1 MFKRLKKLLT
11 GRRGAAQQTEQQQQ
25 QTKRTATVPAAENT
39 TKQSRENKKQKP
51 ASKAPNQTANKTSK
65 AQRTN
70 RTPKGKPTA
79 TTSGTGGEAR
89 PNIPEVAV
97 REIKRMLFEAF
108 SDHPSRIYDSKMAAK
123 QIGIQGND
131 GRKMVHDLMRAMAA
145 EGVFERV
152 GSGQYRL
159 VRKQLPTRTGRVDMT
174 ASGMAYIIA
183 DDAVEGEKD
192 MIVEPRNTHH
202 AMHGDRVRVAIIGRR
217 RDGRVEGEVVETL
230 EQGKRTFVGR
240 IEISEKYA
248 FVTIDSRTMPV
259 DIFVPLRAVN
269 GAENGQKVI
278 VRITEWPETS
288 KNPTGEVVDVLGNS
302 GDNNT
307 EMHAILAE
315 YDLPYHFPGEL
326 EAAADR
332 IDAGITPA
340 EVKKR
345 RDMRGISTFTIDP
358 ADAKDFDDALS
369 IRRLDSGNWE
379 IGVHIADVT
388 HYVRPG
394 DEIDAEAVNRA
405 TSVYLV
411 DRTVPMLPEK
421 LSNDLCSLRPNE
433 EKLTFS
439 AVFELDDE
447 AQVQNEWFGR
457 AVILSDRRFTYE
469 EAQAVIEGRTEA
481 QNEPLRDEVLTL
493 DRLAKKLREARFRNG
508 SIGFERDE
516 AKFVLDEHGKP
527 LSVYFKEI
535 KDSNQLIEEFM
546 LLANRKVAEFIGR
559 KRPGQQTERTFVYR
573 IHDKPNE
580 EKLANFKSFITRFGY
595 EFKAEKGKAVAKEMT
610 RLLTAVKGKKEQNLI
625 STLAIRS
632 MAKAVYSTTNIGHY
646 GLAFDYY
653 THFTSPIRRYPD
665 MMVHRLLQHYLDG
678 GRSEDREAY
687 EKLCDHSTAMEIR
700 ATEAERASIKY
711 KMVEFMEDKL
721 GQEFDGSISGVT
733 DWGIYVELTE
743 NKIEGMVAL
752 RDMAD
757 DYYAFDS
764 ENYAVVGHTSGRRF
778 TLGDEVRIR
787 IKRADLSRK
796 QLDFEMVGMIDFHT
810 RQLDRL
816 PEPSASADGLGASA
830 REARRAAQG
839 GGGGCSSRK
848 RRGGRSRSRK
858 K

>member
-1 MFKRLKKLLT
+1 M
-11 GRRGAAQQTEQQQQ
+11 
-25 QTKRTATVPAAENT
+25 
-39 TKQSRENKKQKP
+39 
-51 ASKAPNQTANKTSK
+51 
-65 AQRTN
+65 
-70 RTPKGKPTA
+70 
-79 TTSGTGGEAR
+79 
-89 PNIPEVAV
+89 

-152 GSGQYRL
+152 GLGQYRL

-315 YDLPYHFPGEL
+315 YDLPYHFPEEL

-369 IRRLDSGNWE
+369 IRRLDNGNWE

-595 EFKAEKGKAVAKEMT
+595 EFKAEKGKTVAKEMT

-816 PEPSASADGLGASA
+816 PEPSASVDGLGASA

>member
-1 MFKRLKKLLT
+1 MLKKLKKKLELRSGKRKT
-11 GRRGAAQQTEQQQQ
+11 AAPSGAAEAG
-25 QTKRTATVPAAENT
+25 RPDVPA
-39 TKQSRENKKQKP
+39 
-51 ASKAPNQTANKTSK
+51 
-65 AQRTN
+65 
-70 RTPKGKPTA
+70 
-79 TTSGTGGEAR
+79 
-89 PNIPEVAV
+89 VAV

-108 SDHPSRIYDSKMAAK
+108 ANHPSRIYDSKMAAK

-145 EGVFERV
+145 EGVFEKV
-152 GSGQYRL
+152 GAGQYRL

-174 ASGMAYIIA
+174 ASGMAYIIP
-183 DDAVEGEKD
+183 DDAAEGEKD

-202 AMHGDRVRVAIIGRR
+202 AMHGDRVRVAVVGRR
-217 RDGRVEGEVVETL
+217 RDGRIEGEVDEIL
-230 EQGKRTFVGR
+230 EAGKRTFVGR
-240 IEISEKYA
+240 IEVSEKYA
-248 FVTIDSRTMPV
+248 FVVIDSRTMPADV
-259 DIFVPLRAVN
+259 FVPLRSVN
-269 GAENGQKVI
+269 GAGNGQKVI
-278 VRITEWPETS
+278 VRIVEWPETA
-288 KNPTGEVVDVLGNS
+288 KNPTGEVVEVLGDS

-315 YDLPYHFPGEL
+315 FDLPYHFPEEL
-326 EAAADR
+326 ERAADR
-332 IDAGITPA
+332 IKAGITKT
-340 EVKKR
+340 EIKRR
-345 RDMRGISTFTIDP
+345 RDMREVATFTIDP

-369 IRRLDSGNWE
+369 IRQLDNGNWE
-379 IGVHIADVT
+379 VGVHIADVT

-394 DEIDAEAVNRA
+394 DPIDTEAVNRA

-439 AVFELDDE
+439 AIFELDEE
-447 AQVQNEWFGR
+447 AQVLNEWFGR
-457 AVILSDRRFTYE
+457 AVILSNRRFTYE
-469 EAQAVIEGRTEA
+469 EAQAVIEGRAEA
-481 QNEPLRDEVLTL
+481 QDEPLRGEVLTL
-493 DRLAKKLREARFRNG
+493 DRLAKKLRAARFRNG

-516 AKFVLDEHGKP
+516 AKFVLDEQGKP

-559 KRPGQQTERTFVYR
+559 KRPGQRTERTFVYR

-595 EFKAEKGKAVAKEMT
+595 EFKADKGRAVAKEMT

-678 GRSEDREAY
+678 GRSEEREEY

-711 KMVEFMEDKL
+711 KMVEFMEDKV
-721 GQEFDGSISGVT
+721 GREFDGSISGVT

-752 RDMAD
+752 RDMTD
-757 DYYAFDS
+757 DYYAFDA
-764 ENYAVVGHTSGRRF
+764 ENYAVVGHTTGRRF

-787 IKRADLSRK
+787 VKRADLSRK
-796 QLDFEMVGMIDFHT
+796 QLDFEMVGTIDFHT

-816 PEPSASADGLGASA
+816 PEPTVSGEGAGASA
-830 REARRAAQG
+830 AEALRAANG
-839 GGGGCSSRK
+839 GSSRRRGNK
-848 RRGGRSRSRK
+848 RRRRGRAR
-858 K
+858 

>member
-1 MFKRLKKLLT
+1 MLKKLKKKLGLEKT
-11 GRRGAAQQTEQQQQ
+11 GNNPVAGNSA
-25 QTKRTATVPAAENT
+25 TAV
-39 TKQSRENKKQKP
+39 
-51 ASKAPNQTANKTSK
+51 
-65 AQRTN
+65 
-70 RTPKGKPTA
+70 
-79 TTSGTGGEAR
+79 GEGR
-89 PNIPEVAV
+89 PNVPEVAV

-123 QIGIQGND
+123 QIGVQGND
-131 GRKMVHDLMRAMAA
+131 GRKMVHDLMREMAG
-145 EGVFERV
+145 EGVFEKV
-152 GSGQYRL
+152 GAGQYRL
-159 VRKQLPTRTGRVDMT
+159 VRKSLPTKTGKVDMT
-174 ASGMAYIIA
+174 ASGMAYII
-183 DDAVEGEKD
+183 VEEPEEGEKD
-192 MIVEPRNTHH
+192 IIVEPRNTHH
-202 AMHGDRVRVAIIGRR
+202 AMHGDKVRVAIIGRR
-217 RDGRVEGEVVETL
+217 RDGRIEGEVVETL
-230 EQGKRTFVGR
+230 EIGKRNFVGR

-248 FVTIDSRTMPV
+248 FVIIDSRTMPA
-259 DIFVPLRAVN
+259 DIFVPLRGLN

-278 VRITEWPETS
+278 VKITEWPENS

-315 YDLPYHFPGEL
+315 YGLPYHFPQEL
-326 EAAADR
+326 EKAADK
-332 IDAGITPA
+332 IKAGITQA

-345 RDMRGISTFTIDP
+345 KDMRGVTTFTIDP

-369 IRRLDSGNWE
+369 IRPLPNGNWE
-379 IGVHIADVT
+379 VGVHIADVT

-394 DEIDAEAVNRA
+394 DEIDTEAVERA

-411 DRTVPMLPEK
+411 DRTVPMLPEA

-439 AVFELDDE
+439 AVFELNDE
-447 AQVQNEWFGR
+447 SEVVNEWFGR
-457 AVILSDRRFTYE
+457 AVILSDRRFSYE
-469 EAQAVIEGRTEA
+469 EAQEVIEGKNTT
-481 QNEPLRDEVLTL
+481 EPLKDSVLTL
-493 DRLAKKLREARFRNG
+493 DRLAKKLRAERFRNG

-516 AKFVLDEHGKP
+516 AKFVLDENGKP

-559 KRPGQQTERTFVYR
+559 KRQGQRTERTFVYR

-580 EKLANFKSFITRFGY
+580 EKLANFKNFITRFGY
-595 EFKAEKGKAVAKEMT
+595 NFKAEKGKAVAKEMT
-610 RLLTAVKGKKEQNLI
+610 KLLAEVKGKKEANLV

-646 GLAFDYY
+646 GLAFDFY

-678 GRSEDREAY
+678 GKSEDKEAF

-700 ATEAERASIKY
+700 ASEAERASIKY

-733 DWGIYVELTE
+733 DWGIYVELSE
-743 NKIEGMVAL
+743 NKIEGMVSL
-752 RDMAD
+752 RDMND
-757 DYYAFDS
+757 DYYAFDA
-764 ENYAVVGHTSGRRF
+764 ENYAVVGHTTGRRF

-787 IKRADLSRK
+787 IKRADLGRK
-796 QLDFEMVGMIDFHT
+796 QLDFEMVGVIDFHT
-810 RQLDRL
+810 RNCERL
-816 PEPSASADGLGASA
+816 PETTVSDLGASA
-830 REARRAAQG
+830 NEARRAARGGSNRGGGSRSRSGKG
-839 GGGGCSSRK
+839 GGGKS
-848 RRGGRSRSRK
+848 RSRSGRNGDTAK
-858 K
+858 VETEKPATDSEN

>member
-1 MFKRLKKLLT
+1 MLKKLKKKLELRSGKRKT
-11 GRRGAAQQTEQQQQ
+11 AAPSGAAEAG
-25 QTKRTATVPAAENT
+25 RPDVPA
-39 TKQSRENKKQKP
+39 
-51 ASKAPNQTANKTSK
+51 
-65 AQRTN
+65 
-70 RTPKGKPTA
+70 
-79 TTSGTGGEAR
+79 
-89 PNIPEVAV
+89 VAV

-108 SDHPSRIYDSKMAAK
+108 ANHPSRIYDSKMAAK

-145 EGVFERV
+145 EGVFEKV
-152 GSGQYRL
+152 GAGQYRL

-174 ASGMAYIIA
+174 ASGMAYIIP
-183 DDAVEGEKD
+183 DDAAEGEKD

-202 AMHGDRVRVAIIGRR
+202 AMHGDRVRVAVVGRR
-217 RDGRVEGEVVETL
+217 RDGRIEGEVDEIL
-230 EQGKRTFVGR
+230 EAGKRTFVGR
-240 IEISEKYA
+240 IEVSEKYA
-248 FVTIDSRTMPV
+248 FVVIDSRTMPADV
-259 DIFVPLRAVN
+259 FVPLRSVN
-269 GAENGQKVI
+269 GAGNGQKVI
-278 VRITEWPETS
+278 VRIVEWPETA
-288 KNPTGEVVDVLGNS
+288 KNPTGEVVEVLGDS

-315 YDLPYHFPGEL
+315 FDLPYHFPEEL
-326 EAAADR
+326 ERAADR
-332 IDAGITPA
+332 IKAGITKT
-340 EVKKR
+340 EIKRR
-345 RDMRGISTFTIDP
+345 RDMREVATFTIDP

-369 IRRLDSGNWE
+369 IRQLDNGNWE
-379 IGVHIADVT
+379 VGVHIADVT

-394 DEIDAEAVNRA
+394 DPIDTEAVNRA

-439 AVFELDDE
+439 AIFELDEE
-447 AQVQNEWFGR
+447 AQVLNEWFGR
-457 AVILSDRRFTYE
+457 AVILSNRRFTYE
-469 EAQAVIEGRTEA
+469 EAQAVIEGRAEA
-481 QNEPLRDEVLTL
+481 QDEPLRGEVLTL
-493 DRLAKKLREARFRNG
+493 DRLAKKLRAARFRNG

-516 AKFVLDEHGKP
+516 AKFVLNEQGKP

-559 KRPGQQTERTFVYR
+559 KRPGQRTERTFVYR

-595 EFKAEKGKAVAKEMT
+595 EFKADKGRAVAKEMT

-678 GRSEDREAY
+678 GRSEEREEY

-711 KMVEFMEDKL
+711 KMVEFMEDKV
-721 GQEFDGSISGVT
+721 GREFDGSISGVT

-752 RDMAD
+752 RDMTD
-757 DYYAFDS
+757 DYYAFDA
-764 ENYAVVGHTSGRRF
+764 ENYAVVGHTTGRRF

-787 IKRADLSRK
+787 VKRADLSRK
-796 QLDFEMVGMIDFHT
+796 QLDFEMVGTIDFHT

-816 PEPSASADGLGASA
+816 PEPTVSGEGAGASA
-830 REARRAAQG
+830 AEALRATNG
-839 GGGGCSSRK
+839 GSSRRRGNK
-848 RRGGRSRSRK
+848 RRRRGWAR
-858 K
+858 

>member
-1 MFKRLKKLLT
+1 MLKKL
-11 GRRGAAQQTEQQQQ
+11 
-25 QTKRTATVPAAENT
+25 
-39 TKQSRENKKQKP
+39 KKKLGFE
-51 ASKAPNQTANKTSK
+51 KTSNNQ
-65 AQRTN
+65 AAGN
-70 RTPKGKPTA
+70 NA
-79 TTSGTGGEAR
+79 AAVGEGR
-89 PNIPEVAV
+89 PNVPEVAV

-123 QIGIQGND
+123 QIGVLGND
-131 GRKMVHDLMRAMAA
+131 GRKMVHDLMREMAA
-145 EGVFERV
+145 EGVFEKV
-152 GSGQYRL
+152 GAGQYRL
-159 VRKQLPTRTGRVDMT
+159 VRKQLPTKTGKVDMT

-183 DDAVEGEKD
+183 DEPEEGEKD
-192 MIVEPRNTHH
+192 IIVEPRNTHH
-202 AMHGDRVRVAIIGRR
+202 AMHGDKVRVAIIGRR
-217 RDGRVEGEVVETL
+217 RDGRIEGEVVETL
-230 EQGKRTFVGR
+230 EIGKRTFVGR

-248 FVTIDSRTMPV
+248 FVIIDSRTMPA
-259 DIFVPLRAVN
+259 DIFVPLRALN

-278 VRITEWPETS
+278 VKITEWPENS

-315 YDLPYHFPGEL
+315 YDLPYHFPEEL
-326 EAAADR
+326 EEAADK
-332 IDAGITPA
+332 IDAGITKA
-340 EVKKR
+340 EIKKR
-345 RDMRGISTFTIDP
+345 KDMRGVTTFTIDP

-369 IRRLDSGNWE
+369 IRQLPNGNWE
-379 IGVHIADVT
+379 VGVHIADVT

-394 DEIDAEAVNRA
+394 DAIEAEAVNRA

-439 AVFELDDE
+439 AVFELNEE
-447 AQVQNEWFGR
+447 AEVVNEWFGR
-457 AVILSDRRFTYE
+457 AVILSDRRFSYE
-469 EAQAVIEGRTEA
+469 EAQEVIEGKNTT
-481 QNEPLRDEVLTL
+481 EPLKDSVLML
-493 DRLAKKLREARFRNG
+493 DSLAKKLRKERFKNG

-516 AKFVLDEHGKP
+516 AKFVLDENGKP

-559 KRPGQQTERTFVYR
+559 KRQGQRTERTFVYR

-595 EFKAEKGKAVAKEMT
+595 NFKADKGKAVAKEMT
-610 RLLTAVKGKKEQNLI
+610 KLLAEVKGKKEANLV

-678 GRSEDREAY
+678 GSSENKDTY
-687 EKLCDHSTAMEIR
+687 EQLCDHSTAMEIR
-700 ATEAERASIKY
+700 ASEAERASIKY
-711 KMVEFMEDKL
+711 KMVEFMEDRI

-733 DWGIYVELTE
+733 DWGIYVELSE

-752 RDMAD
+752 RDMND
-757 DYYAFDS
+757 DYYAFDA

-810 RQLDRL
+810 RNIERL
-816 PEPSASADGLGASA
+816 PEASELGASA
-830 REARRAAQG
+830 NEARRAASGRGGSNRGGSSRGGSRGGSKDG
-839 GGGGCSSRK
+839 GGK
-848 RRGGRSRSRK
+848 SRSRGGK
-858 K
+858 GGRGRKEGPDTSGGE

>member
-1 MFKRLKKLLT
+1 MLKKLKKKLGLRGGKGGAQAVRQAT
-11 GRRGAAQQTEQQQQ
+11 GE
-25 QTKRTATVPAAENT
+25 E
-39 TKQSRENKKQKP
+39 
-51 ASKAPNQTANKTSK
+51 
-65 AQRTN
+65 
-70 RTPKGKPTA
+70 
-79 TTSGTGGEAR
+79 R
-89 PNIPEVAV
+89 PNVPEVAV

-131 GRKMVHDLMRAMAA
+131 GRKMVHDLMREMAA
-145 EGVFERV
+145 EGVFEKV
-152 GSGQYRL
+152 GAGQYRL
-159 VRKQLPTRTGRVDMT
+159 VRKQLPTKTGRVDMT
-174 ASGMAYIIA
+174 ASGMAYIIV
-183 DDAVEGEKD
+183 DDAAEGEKD
-192 MIVEPRNTHH
+192 IIVEPRNTHH
-202 AMHGDRVRVAIIGRR
+202 ALHGDRVRVAIIGRR
-217 RDGRVEGEVVETL
+217 RDGRIEGEVVETL

-248 FVTIDSRTMPV
+248 FVIIDSRTMPA
-259 DIFVPLRAVN
+259 DIFVPLRSIN

-278 VRITEWPETS
+278 VQIVEWPETS

-315 YDLPYHFPGEL
+315 YDLPYHFPEEL
-326 EAAADR
+326 EQAADK
-332 IDAGITPA
+332 IKAGITKA
-340 EVKKR
+340 EIKR
-345 RDMRGISTFTIDP
+345 RKDMRGVATFTIDP

-369 IRRLDSGNWE
+369 IRRLENGNWE
-379 IGVHIADVT
+379 VGVHIADVT

-394 DEIDAEAVNRA
+394 DAIDTEAVERA

-411 DRTVPMLPEK
+411 DRTVPMLPEA

-439 AVFELDDE
+439 AIFELDDE
-447 AQVQNEWFGR
+447 AKVLNEWFGR
-457 AVILSDRRFTYE
+457 AVILSDRRFAYE
-469 EAQAVIEGRTEA
+469 EAQAVIEGRPET
-481 QNEPLRDEVLTL
+481 QNEPLREQILTL
-493 DRLAKKLREARFRNG
+493 DRLAKKLRAERFRNG

-559 KRPGQQTERTFVYR
+559 KRPGQRTERTFVYR

-595 EFKAEKGKAVAKEMT
+595 NFKAEKGKAVAKEMT
-610 RLLTAVKGKKEQNLI
+610 KLLADIKGKKEANLV

-678 GRSEDREAY
+678 GKSEDKETY
-687 EKLCDHSTAMEIR
+687 EKLCDHSSAMEIR
-700 ATEAERASIKY
+700 AAEAERASIKY
-711 KMVEFMEDKL
+711 KMVEFMEDKV
-721 GQEFDGSISGVT
+721 GREFDGSISGVT
-733 DWGIYVELTE
+733 DWGIYVELAE

-752 RDMAD
+752 RDMSD
-757 DYYAFDS
+757 DYYAFDA
-764 ENYAVVGHTSGRRF
+764 ENYAVVGHTTGRRF

-787 IKRADLSRK
+787 VKRADLSRK
-796 QLDFEMVGMIDFHT
+796 QLDFEMVGTIDFHT
-810 RQLDRL
+810 RKLDRL
-816 PEPSASADGLGASA
+816 PEPVASGDGLGASA

-839 GGGGCSSRK
+839 GGSSRSGSSRK
-848 RRGGRSRSRK
+848 RRGGGKSRSRGGRSK
-858 K
+858 E

>member
-1 MFKRLKKLLT
+1 MCIR
-11 GRRGAAQQTEQQQQ
+11 
-25 QTKRTATVPAAENT
+25 
-39 TKQSRENKKQKP
+39 
-51 ASKAPNQTANKTSK
+51 
-65 AQRTN
+65 
-70 RTPKGKPTA
+70 
-79 TTSGTGGEAR
+79 
-89 PNIPEVAV
+89 
-97 REIKRMLFEAF
+97 
-108 SDHPSRIYDSKMAAK
+108 
-123 QIGIQGND
+123 
-131 GRKMVHDLMRAMAA
+131 
-145 EGVFERV
+145 
-152 GSGQYRL
+152 
-159 VRKQLPTRTGRVDMT
+159 
-174 ASGMAYIIA
+174 
-183 DDAVEGEKD
+183 
-192 MIVEPRNTHH
+192 
-202 AMHGDRVRVAIIGRR
+202 DR
-217 RDGRVEGEVVETL
+217 
-230 EQGKRTFVGR
+230 
-240 IEISEKYA
+240 
-248 FVTIDSRTMPV
+248 
-259 DIFVPLRAVN
+259 
-269 GAENGQKVI
+269 
-278 VRITEWPETS
+278 WPETS

-315 YDLPYHFPGEL
+315 YDLPYHFPEEL

-839 GGGGCSSRK
+839 GGGGSSRK